1 MNETDFLQRLN
12 HIRRVKSEA
21 DYPLRTAGK
30 PAGVLIP
37 IVRHDDALSLLL
49 TRRALHLR
57 HHPGQISFPGGRMED
72 HDDSAAAA
80 ALRETHE
87 EIGIPAQEVEI
98 VGQLPEYRTISGYT
112 MQPVIGMLNPN
123 LPLALDTNEVEEAF
137 EVPLSYALDR
147 QNHFIHWVERGSY
160 RHPIYFIPF
169 KETYI
174 WGATAALIRTL
185 SNHIMAD

>member
-1 MNETDFLQRLN
+1 MLSQLRDNLQTGSTIDEKRGQFPK
-12 HIRRVKSEA
+12 HA
-21 DYPLRTAGK
+21 A
-30 PAGVLIP
+30 VLI
-37 IVRHDDALSLLL
+37 ALTDNELSPSVIL
-49 TRRALHLR
+49 TRRADHLNN
-57 HHPGQISFPGGRMED
+57 HSGEVALPGGKWED
-72 HDDSAAAA
+72 QDESLLVT